1 MPREKIMKTNQT
13 TLVDMEIVKRLRTLR
28 DSINQ
33 QSKAT
38 KLFCNLY
45 PDINKK
51 VCLECPGKKANHKI
65 AGICFNHEMERN
77 YIHDH
82 EELKGNQRRERKR
95 KNFKRCGEISLEN
108 DFDDDYYDD
117 FVDYDQNNNDEISE
131 KYPCGRMYF
140 ACPNNIGCEYGEKC
154 TYTPE

>member
-13 TLVDMEIVKRLRTLR
+13 SVNMEIVKRLIILR

-33 QSKAT
+33 QSKET

-51 VCLECPGKKANHKI
+51 VCLECPGRKENHKI
-65 AGICFNHEMERN
+65 AGICFNHELERD
-77 YIHDH
+77 YIHNRDD
-82 EELKGNQRRERKR
+82 LKGNQRRKR
-95 KNFKRCGEISLEN
+95 KQNNSKRCSSEISPDD
-108 DFDDDYYDD
+108 DFD
-117 FVDYDQNNNDEISE
+117 FEDYDQNDNDEISE
-131 KYPCGRMYF
+131 KYPCGKMYF
-140 ACPNNIGCEYGEKC
+140 ACPNNIGCEYGKKC